1 MRKTY
6 KNKRDFY
13 KAEAAQA
20 KAEAVRK
27 QMIIDSLS
35 KQLEDKKEEANKR
48 YDARV
53 YCTNCK
59 KVAYVSI
66 PPGVKIEDGDCTNCR
81 VRKCL
86 LLVIE

>member
-27 QMIIDSLS
+27 QLTIDYLS
-35 KQLEDKKEEANKR
+35 KQLEDKKEEAEKR
-48 YDARV
+48 YSTSV

-59 KVAYVSI
+59 RVSNVSI
-66 PPGVKIEDGDCTNCR
+66 PPGLKIEDGDCTNCR

-86 LLVIE
+86 LIVIE